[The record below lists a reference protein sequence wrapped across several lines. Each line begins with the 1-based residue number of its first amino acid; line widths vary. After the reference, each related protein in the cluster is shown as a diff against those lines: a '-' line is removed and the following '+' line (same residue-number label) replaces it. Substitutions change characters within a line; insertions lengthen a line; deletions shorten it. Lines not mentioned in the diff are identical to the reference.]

1 MSAQQNLETV
11 KAIYQAFGRG
21 DVDAILER
29 CTDDVDWA
37 ADSAIEIAPWHGV
50 KHGKAEVP
58 SFFAGIGETGP
69 VTEFTPLSFA
79 ANDDGEVMVFLR
91 YAFTVTATGKDVA
104 TNLHHYWR
112 FRDGKVAYYRGS
124 EDTRSSPQ
132 RSVPERRSTAQPR
145 EARSGSV
152 AEPADRP
159 ARQRTVG
166 RAGS

>member
-1 MSAQQNLETV
+1 MSAEQNLETV

-37 ADSAIEIAPWHGV
+37 TDSAIEIAPWHGV

-112 FRDGKVAYYRGS
+112 SATERLRTTAGRR
-124 EDTRSSPQ
+124 TPRSSPQ

-152 AEPADRP
+152 AESADRP